1 MLNEV
6 HLIHNVEPQK
16 CQDLKKEKNAWLEKA
31 KHTHAQKLKYRMNFN
46 HFREAVRP
54 SGQ

>member
-16 CQDLKKEKNAWLEKA
+16 CQDLKKEKTRLMKA